1 MGLFDKIFKKKKNDK
16 NLAYLQFMN
25 GYIPSFTKWTSNA
38 YQSDIVR
45 SVIHSI
51 AWNGAKFKGKHIR
64 RSDGKLKD
72 VHSNLNRILQ
82 YQWNPIMNA
91 FAALYKVI
99 SELYDPA
106 SNNSLIYIHKDDKGS
121 ILGLYPLS
129 FSNAQFLEDSYGNIY
144 MRYQFNNGSKVTVPY
159 ESVAHLRMYYKDDDL
174 FGSASEGVLRPTLQ
188 LIKTSDEGIINAVK
202 QSAFLR
208 GILKFTGILKAE
220 DIKKERDRFV
230 AEYLSTENN
239 GGIGAL
245 DSKAE
250 FEKTQLDPKMVDAEQ
265 MKLIKE
271 KVYEFF
277 NINENIIKSQYTEEQ
292 WDAFYESVLEPIAIQ
307 LSLELTNKIFT
318 ETERG
323 FGNEIIFEANRLQ
336 YVSVKTKVQL
346 VKETAPFAILTR
358 NEIREIFNMAPVEG
372 GDNFVLAVGGKAI
385 LIDKQGNLVSE
396 YQFEKDTGGDKDDK
410 ERIQNDGNQSSE

>member
-1 MGLFDKIFKKKKNDK
+1 MGLFDKVFKKKVSDK
-16 NLAYLQFMN
+16 NLAYMQFMN
-25 GYIPSFTKWTSNA
+25 GYVPSFSTWTSRA

-45 SVIHSI
+45 SVIDCI
-51 AWNGAKFKGKHIR
+51 ARNGAKFKGRHIR
-64 RSDGKLKD
+64 RSKGRVEELNT
-72 VHSNLNRILQ
+72 NLNRILQ

-91 FAALYKVI
+91 YAALYKVI

-106 SNNSLIYIHKDDKGS
+106 SNNALIYIQTDDKGNV
-121 ILGLYPLS
+121 LGLYPLK
-129 FSNAQFLEDSYGNIY
+129 FGNAQFLEDYEGNIY
-144 MRYQFNNGSKVTVPY
+144 MRYQFNNGRKVTVPY
-159 ESVAHLRMYYKDDDL
+159 ENVAHLRMYFKEDDV
-174 FGSASEGVLRPTLQ
+174 FGTSSDTVLRPTLQ

-202 QSAFLR
+202 SSAYLR
-208 GILKFTGILKAE
+208 GILKFTGVLKPE
-220 DIKKERDRFV
+220 DIKNERDRFV

-245 DSKAE
+245 DSKAT
-250 FEKTQLDPKMVDAEQ
+250 FEKTQLDPKIVDAEQ
-265 MKLIKE
+265 MKLIEE
-271 KVYEFF
+271 KVYKFF
-277 NINENIIKSQYTEEQ
+277 NINENIVKSQYTEDE
-292 WDAFYESVLEPIAIQ
+292 WNAFYESVLEPIALQ

-372 GDNFVLAVGGKAI
+372 GDTFVLAVGGKA
-385 LIDKQGNLVSE
+385 
-396 YQFEKDTGGDKDDK
+396 
-410 ERIQNDGNQSSE
+410 